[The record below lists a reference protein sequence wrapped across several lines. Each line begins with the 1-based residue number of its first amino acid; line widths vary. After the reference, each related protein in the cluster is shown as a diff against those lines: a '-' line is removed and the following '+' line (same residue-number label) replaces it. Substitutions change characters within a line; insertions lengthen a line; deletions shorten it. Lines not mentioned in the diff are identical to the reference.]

1 MSRSTD
7 LGLAAVAPMIWGT
20 TYIVTTQMLP
30 PGYPLTTA
38 LLRALPAGLLLLAV
52 THTVPP
58 RAWLGRLFVL
68 GALNFTL
75 FWATLFVA
83 AARLPGGVAAT
94 LGAVQPLIVLALARI
109 TLRAPLSRLR
119 VIAACAGLGGVALL
133 VLAPGARLDPIGA
146 IAALAGAL
154 SMALGVVLT
163 RKWQPPVPALTF
175 TAWQL
180 TTGGLLL
187 LPLALVF
194 EPGLPRLTAMNAAGF
209 LWLGLAGAALT
220 YFLWFRGIARL
231 GPEAVTGLGFL
242 SPLTAVLL
250 GWLVLGE
257 ALSLPQ
263 LLGTIVVIGSV
274 LVGSRPDRPQQSAA
288 ASRNGC

>member
-187 LPLALVF
+187 LPLALAF

>member
-94 LGAVQPLIVLALARI
+94 LGAVQPLIVLALARL
-109 TLRAPLSRLR
+109 TLQAPLSRIR